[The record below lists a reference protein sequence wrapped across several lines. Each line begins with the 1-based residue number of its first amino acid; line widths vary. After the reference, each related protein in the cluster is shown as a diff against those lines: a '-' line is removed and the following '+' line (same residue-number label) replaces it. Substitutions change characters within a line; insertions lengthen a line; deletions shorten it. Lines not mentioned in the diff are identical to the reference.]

1 MRWGLFQLH
10 WLLGITAG
18 LVLAV
23 MGVTGATL
31 SFEDEI
37 LMALNPGIATV
48 TPGAAPLLTG
58 PQLAARVLAQQPD
71 AKITRIIVQADP
83 AIAAWV
89 SYTPVGEKR
98 RETSFVDP
106 VSGQLLGPGRGHGFF
121 ETVMLIH
128 RYLALPGQGN
138 GWGRQITGF
147 SAIALIYFCLSGLYL
162 RWPKRALDWRSW
174 FVIDLRMTGR
184 NLYRALHTIIGSWVL
199 ILYLISGF
207 TGLWW
212 SYGWYR
218 DGMTYMLVGQAEKA
232 SPKAAGA
239 GKPAEIRP
247 DIALAWQGFERAT
260 NKAGY
265 ASITA
270 TLRDTGNVQF
280 RAKLDDARH
289 DRVSDEL
296 VISGV
301 TGATVSTVPYKDR
314 LLGQDIITSIFEIH
328 RGAYFG
334 LPGRI
339 AMMLASLTMPLFT
352 ITGLLLYLARRR
364 RKRALA
370 IVLREGATPAD
381 RVDADSVSDGIIVAY
396 ASQTGSAERLARL
409 TAASLPGACLLP
421 LHMLDVSM
429 LASAE
434 QLFIIASTYGE
445 GEPPDAA
452 RGFARRMMGAPQDL
466 PHLRYAVMALG
477 DREYPDFCAF
487 GHSIDHWLH
496 GCGAERLFELI
507 EVDGDDADAQRQWQQ
522 QLAGL
527 GARTD
532 QPDWAPAPMGEWR
545 LVERRLLNP
554 GSAGGPAFHIALE
567 PLAPGDAAWMAGDI
581 FEVQP
586 CHDPRRLTAFI
597 KASGLAD
604 RAQLREALAGRILP
618 PQADA
623 ALDPTTLPPLA
634 HREYSIASVPSSGRV
649 ELIVRQCKADDGL
662 LGLGSGW
669 LTHVAPIGTV
679 LAGRVRTNAAFHP
692 PEDSSAPLILIGNG
706 TGLAG
711 LLAHLRHRAVD
722 GGAPCWLFF
731 GERDPDHDGFHADEL
746 AALRT
751 SGVLEHVDYA
761 WSRASDGGCYVQ
773 YRLAQRKDEIEALV
787 DKGASIYVC
796 GSVQGMAPAVHDV
809 LEAILGAATLEALLE
824 SGHYRRDI
832 Y

>member
-1 MRWGLFQLH
+1 MRWVLFQLH

-37 LMALNPGIATV
+37 LMALNPGVATV
-48 TPGAAPLLTG
+48 TPGAGPLLTG

-71 AKITRIIVQADP
+71 AKITRIIVQTDP
-83 AIAAWV
+83 ALAAWV
-89 SYTPVGEKR
+89 SYTPAGEK

-106 VSGQLLGPGRGHGFF
+106 VSGQLLGPGRGHGLF
-121 ETVMLIH
+121 ETVTLIH

-174 FVIDLRMTGR
+174 FLLDLRMTGR

-199 ILYLISGF
+199 IFYLISGF

-218 DGMTYMLVGQAEKA
+218 DGVTYVLVGQAEKA
-232 SPKAAGA
+232 DHKPAGA
-239 GKPAEIRP
+239 GKADDIRP
-247 DIALAWQGFERAT
+247 DIALAWQGFERET
-260 NKAGY
+260 KKVHY

-270 TLRDTGNVQF
+270 SLRDTGDVQF
-280 RAKLDDARH
+280 RAKLDCARH

-301 TGATVSTVPYKDR
+301 TGATMSAVPYKDR
-314 LLGQDIITSIFEIH
+314 ALGQDIVTSIFEIH

-339 AMMLASLTMPLFT
+339 AMLLSSLTMPLFT
-352 ITGLLLYLARRR
+352 ITGLLLYLGRRR

-370 IVLREGATPAD
+370 ALLRDAPAQQPALATD
-381 RVDADSVSDGIIVAY
+381 GSVIVAY

-409 TAASLPGACLLP
+409 TAASLPGARLLP
-421 LHMLDVSM
+421 LHKLDVPT
-429 LASAE
+429 LAE
-434 QLFIIASTYGE
+434 TQQLFIIASTYGE

-452 RGFARRMMGAPQDL
+452 RGFTRRMMAATNDL
-466 PHLRYAVMALG
+466 SHLRYAVMALG

-487 GHSIDHWLH
+487 GHSLDHWLH

-507 EVDGDDADAQRQWQQ
+507 EVDGDDANAQRQWQQ
-522 QLAGL
+522 QLTGL

-545 LVERRLLNP
+545 LVERCLLNP

-567 PLAPGDAAWMAGDI
+567 PLAPGDAAWTAGDI

-586 CHDPRRLTAFI
+586 RHDPRRITAFI

-604 RAQLREALAGRILP
+604 GAQLREALAGRILP
-618 PQADA
+618 PHADT
-623 ALDPTTLPPLA
+623 ALDPTGLPPLA

-649 ELIVRQCKADDGL
+649 ELIVRQCVAEDGL

-669 LTHVAPIGTV
+669 LTHVAPVGTI
-679 LAGRVRTNAAFHP
+679 LSGRIRTNAAFHP
-692 PEDSSAPLILIGNG
+692 PEDSSKPLILIGNG

-711 LLAHLRHRAVD
+711 LLAHLHHRAAE
-722 GGAPCWLFF
+722 GGAPSWLFF
-731 GERDPDHDGFHADEL
+731 GERDPDHDALHVGKL
-746 AALRT
+746 CKLRT
-751 SGVLEHVDYA
+751 SGVLDQIDFA
-761 WSRASDGGCYVQ
+761 WSRASEGGCYVQ
-773 YRLAQRKDEIEALV
+773 HRVAQRKDEIEALV
-787 DKGASIYVC
+787 SAGASIYIC

-809 LEAILGAATLEALLE
+809 LEGILGAETLEALLE
-824 SGHYRRDI
+824 SGRYRRDI